1 MKNNHKKDIHLEGI
15 KVFTT
20 FCGIKNTPDNEDDL
34 LLVEFD
40 KSCSIAG
47 VFTKSLTSSAP
58 VNLCKSNLSSSEQAT
73 VRAIVV
79 NSGNANAFTGKLG
92 EESVLKIS
100 KYLSKKL
107 NSNINEIY
115 TASTGVIGEQFD
127 TK

>member
-20 FCGIKNTPDNEDDL
+20 FCGIKNTHDNEDEL

-58 VNLCKSNLSSSEQAT
+58 VNLCKSNLRSAEQAT

-79 NSGNANAFTGKLG
+79 NS
-92 EESVLKIS
+92 
-100 KYLSKKL
+100 
-107 NSNINEIY
+107 
-115 TASTGVIGEQFD
+115 
-127 TK
+127 